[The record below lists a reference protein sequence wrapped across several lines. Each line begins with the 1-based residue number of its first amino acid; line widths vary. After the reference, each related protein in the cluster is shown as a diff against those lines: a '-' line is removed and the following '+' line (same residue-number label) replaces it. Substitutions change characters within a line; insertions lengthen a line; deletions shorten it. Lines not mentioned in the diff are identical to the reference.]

1 VCRAGPTLI
10 AHARRLGRV
19 TVGANEQLVSIG
31 ASPQRVRQLGL
42 VQALLDA
49 TELVLD
55 GLGDA
60 FLGEGT
66 DVRVHWVL
74 VVLDLAAVDGSLWAV
89 HERTVV
95 TKDCTSRGR
104 CSTSNATAIRGGH
117 RLPRQ
122 PGPQDEQL
130 KHDRSL
136 YSHMGPKL
144 GLNRDELE
152 SFCQRWQIRELDVF
166 GSALGDNFDEESD
179 LDLLVS
185 FEAEAEWS
193 LLDHNRMETELEA
206 LIGREMDLV
215 TRRSVERSQNW
226 IRRSAILESAEPL
239 YAAG

>member
-1 VCRAGPTLI
+1 
-10 AHARRLGRV
+10 
-19 TVGANEQLVSIG
+19 
-31 ASPQRVRQLGL
+31 
-42 VQALLDA
+42 
-49 TELVLD
+49 
-55 GLGDA
+55 
-60 FLGEGT
+60 
-66 DVRVHWVL
+66 
-74 VVLDLAAVDGSLWAV
+74 
-89 HERTVV
+89 
-95 TKDCTSRGR
+95 
-104 CSTSNATAIRGGH
+104 
-117 RLPRQ
+117 
-122 PGPQDEQL
+122 
-130 KHDRSL
+130 
-136 YSHMGPKL
+136 MGPKL